1 MRVPYL
7 SPLERPSASKDAALN
22 EFILGAARRGER
34 RYAQISFERGR
45 NPRAISVPGHPA
57 RCRCNPTPAA
67 PGLAVTRPS
76 ARWPRNGPDLARCT
90 PARSRRTRGES
101 GYMAPRHAARL
112 ADAGPEGWRG
122 TCVTSTVDRPH
133 LAGRFDPVPRGARRC
148 TRSWL
153 EPTVQLRLGEI
164 RAGLAQGLVGCRTS
178 RCSCLIRSR
187 SAVVTPG
194 LSPWSRSCWRTHSRC
209 VSASQPNFA
218 AIGRCCGSSRFT
230 LASLR
235 GHHPH
240 RALITPG
247 RYRVRC
253 ALIARPLKEWNLR
266 ESRGGSSRA
275 THHIHRTNH
284 RGLCPSAPPTS
295 ENVDAPPA

>member
-1 MRVPYL
+1 M
-7 SPLERPSASKDAALN
+7 ER
-22 EFILGAARRGER
+22 ARPC
-34 RYAQISFERGR
+34 A
-45 NPRAISVPGHPA
+45 
-57 RCRCNPTPAA
+57 C
-67 PGLAVTRPS
+67 
-76 ARWPRNGPDLARCT
+76 CT

-122 TCVTSTVDRPH
+122 TCVTSTVGRPH
-133 LAGRFDPVPRGARRC
+133 LAGRFDRVYLAVHVGERDR
-148 TRSWL
+148 WL
-153 EPTVQLRLGEI
+153 EPKVQFRLGEI

-194 LSPWSRSCWRTHSRC
+194 LSPWSRSCRRTHSRS

-218 AIGRCCGSSRFT
+218 AIERCCGPSRFT

-253 ALIARPLKEWNLR
+253 ALLSKNGASERAGAAQAGPRTTSIGPTIAGFAQAHRRHLK
-266 ESRGGSSRA
+266 
-275 THHIHRTNH
+275 T
-284 RGLCPSAPPTS
+284 
-295 ENVDAPPA
+295 